1 METEDTGPT
10 NKQTLDIGHAALPPY
25 VAVSN
30 AHRHTP
36 QLDISYLLPVSNKI
50 SELGRVLSFS
60 ET

>member
-36 QLDISYLLPVSNKI
+36 QLDINF
-50 SELGRVLSFS
+50 LSS
-60 ET
+60 PSIK